1 MRLIKATPR
10 NASRLGPSDPNFPA
24 MPEARELVSDQMRT
38 GGSRGGCLSSLA
50 LALVLL
56 AAAGLA
62 LVYSGLYDVAATQP
76 HSRAAR
82 WVLGTLMERSVR
94 SRADEVPEPP
104 AESEELLVTG
114 FHHYDEMCAVCHG
127 APGVERGEI
136 GEGMEPEPPD
146 LAEKAGEWTLPQIFW
161 ITAHGIKMAGMP
173 AFGPTHSEEELW
185 GISMFVK
192 RLPEMDAAEYA
203 RLREEARGEG
213 GDAESEAPSHTH

>member
-1 MRLIKATPR
+1 
-10 NASRLGPSDPNFPA
+10 
-24 MPEARELVSDQMRT
+24 MPEPHEAISSRTAAR
-38 GGSRGGCLSSLA
+38 GSRGGCLSSLS
-50 LALVLL
+50 LALVLV
-56 AAAGLA
+56 AAGGLA
-62 LVYSGLYDVAATQP
+62 LVYSGVYDVAATQP

-94 SRADEVPEPP
+94 SRAGDVPVPP
-104 AESEELLVTG
+104 AESEELLAMG

-136 GEGMEPEPPD
+136 GEGMEPEPPA
-146 LAEKAGEWTLPQIFW
+146 LAEEAGEWTLPEIFW
-161 ITAHGIKMAGMP
+161 ITSQGIKMAGMP
-173 AFGPTHSEEELW
+173 AFRPTHSEEELW

-213 GDAESEAPSHTH
+213 GGESSGSVPTPTHTH

>member
-1 MRLIKATPR
+1 MS
-10 NASRLGPSDPNFPA
+10 SRTA
-24 MPEARELVSDQMRT
+24 AR
-38 GGSRGGCLSSLA
+38 GSRGGCLSSLI
-50 LALVLL
+50 LALLLL
-56 AAAGLA
+56 AAGGLA
-62 LVYSGLYDVAATQP
+62 FVYSGVYDVAATQP

-94 SRADEVPEPP
+94 SRVDEVPEPP
-104 AESEELLVTG
+104 AESEELLAMG

-146 LAEKAGEWTLPQIFW
+146 LAEEAGEWTLPEIFW
-161 ITAHGIKMAGMP
+161 ITSHGIKMAGMP

-192 RLPEMDAAEYA
+192 RLPAMDGAEYA
-203 RLREEARGEG
+203 RLRREAAEGEG
-213 GDAESEAPSHTH
+213 EGSESQTTPTHTH

>member
-1 MRLIKATPR
+1 MSSGTALP
-10 NASRLGPSDPNFPA
+10 
-24 MPEARELVSDQMRT
+24 
-38 GGSRGGCLSSLA
+38 GSRGGCLSSLI
-50 LALVLL
+50 LALVLV
-56 AAAGLA
+56 AAGGLA
-62 LVYSGLYDVAATQP
+62 VVYSGVYDVAATQP

-104 AESEELLVTG
+104 AESEELLAMG

-127 APGVERGEI
+127 APGVERGEM

-146 LAEKAGEWTLPQIFW
+146 LAEEAGQWTLPEIFW
-161 ITAHGIKMAGMP
+161 ITNHGIKMAGMP

-203 RLREEARGEG
+203 RLREQAAERGGEG
-213 GDAESEAPSHTH
+213 SESETTPTHTH